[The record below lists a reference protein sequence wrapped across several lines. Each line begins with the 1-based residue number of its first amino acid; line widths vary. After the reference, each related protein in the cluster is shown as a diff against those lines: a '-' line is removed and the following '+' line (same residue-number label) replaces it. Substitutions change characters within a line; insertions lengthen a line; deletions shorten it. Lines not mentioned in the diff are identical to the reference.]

1 MSTLSTAAEPMG
13 PRGFVV
19 KAGALAAGTIFAGAS
34 LLGGTAV
41 APTTGT
47 SLTASVQHDIVL
59 SADETFPTFTES
71 LQTLL
76 NAIELGTVGQLLA
89 VFGEDISTSS
99 TLSALLL
106 ALNPEG
112 TSLDD
117 ITLGL
122 LSTDFSEL
130 LSSVEIGGVSLGA
143 IPINELIGD
152 FLGSQ
157 GADTSLGTVLTALG
171 LGDYAGLLN
180 IPFTDFS
187 PNTTVAELLE
197 LLLGIDSTT
206 TLNDLLVDNE
216 LDEATIGGLL
226 GIDSS
231 LPWNQIISGLV
242 VGGTLT
248 EPEGTGVLGDE
259 TLGSLLTLLL
269 GTGAEDV
276 TDATTLTDFLDALGI
291 FGMLGVS

>member
-41 APTTGT
+41 APMTGT
-47 SLTASVQHDIVL
+47 GLTASVQHDIVL
-59 SADETFPTFTES
+59 TADETFPTFTES

-143 IPINELIGD
+143 IPVNELIGD

-187 PNTTVAELLE
+187 PSTTVAELLE

-231 LPWNQIISGLV
+231 LPWNQIISSLV

>member
-59 SADETFPTFTES
+59 SADEAFPTFTES

>member
-1 MSTLSTAAEPMG
+1 MG

-59 SADETFPTFTES
+59 SADEAFPTFTES